1 MPETEKKKEQVP
13 ELEEGAWYLKLCK
26 KVNKWFGPKP
36 ETLEKRQKKLQKF
49 YEKKYRELK
58 LAENNLTTAEYIYTK
73 DDPRYAQAL
82 KKYEKAKKDFNYAA
96 KVYKQEEFKKIV
108 YFAGIDVEYHEVE
121 FLSIFMTMLT
131 FIIMMIIALVV
142 YVLVPIEIIMYLLY
156 MVLPTAFIPMFVF
169 VFLYYY
175 PKILSNRL
183 KVRML
188 GRAPEAVNYM
198 VMSMSLTPALDKAV
212 AFAAENTDEPLSSGL
227 KKVIW
232 NIYTRKFNTIED
244 SFLDFAY
251 EWGYWNE
258 DLKRSLYAIRMAV
271 FERSEEG
278 LKRNLEKAKDIVL
291 LGTKKKIDEFAAS
304 LSGPTTILFA
314 IGILMPMVIGAMLPM
329 LSLVNINLTIPAA
342 GAAGSTA
349 GITPAQQ
356 SSDNTVA
363 LIVLM
368 DILFP
373 IVTFGY
379 AYYILGKRPG
389 TTPPPKIKSTMSKKK
404 ENAILITA
412 LILTIGIS
420 LVSIPMVLAP
430 EGTILYYIGPLPI
443 IIGVGLGI
451 AYYCGTTVFA
461 IKKERDD
468 IIKMEEEFPD
478 ALFQLGSR
486 MTEGSSV
493 EVALKR
499 TAESMEGTKI
509 GELLKKIV
517 FSIQVSGET
526 LDEVLFS
533 RTRGILRE
541 FPSKLISV
549 TFKTITEIVK
559 KDPLTAGKTII
570 DIANYQRDLKKVDHE
585 IKRELAST
593 AGMMKT
599 TAIVFAPI
607 VMGMTSAL
615 YVLLTKTLIEITQ
628 AHLISI
634 HVFYLILG
642 VYLILTDL
650 IIIYFVTG
658 IEHGEDWSERKAMAA
673 STLPIAV
680 LIYAVTTVMGQLA
693 IGV

>member
-1 MPETEKKKEQVP
+1 MPEKKKKEALP
-13 ELEEGAWYLKLCK
+13 DIEEGLWYLKLCK
-26 KVNKWFGPKP
+26 KVNKWFGPKQAA
-36 ETLEKRQKKLQKF
+36 LEKRQKKLQKF
-49 YEKKYRELK
+49 YERKYRELK
-58 LAENNLTTAEYIYTK
+58 LAENNLSTAEYIYTK
-73 DDPRYAQAL
+73 DDPRYSQAL
-82 KKYEKAKKDFNYAA
+82 KKYEKAKREFDNAA
-96 KVYKQEEFKKIV
+96 KVYKQAEFKKMV

-121 FLSIFMTMLT
+121 FLSIFMTMLL
-131 FIIMMIIALVV
+131 FIIMMIIAMVI
-142 YVLVPIEIIMYLLY
+142 YVLIPIDITMYLIY
-156 MVLPTAFIPMFVF
+156 MILPTAFLPMFMFVF
-169 VFLYYY
+169 LFNY

-212 AFAAENTDEPLSSGL
+212 AFAAENTDEPLASGL

-258 DLKRSLYAIRMAV
+258 DLKRALYAIRMAV

-329 LSLVNINLTIPAA
+329 ISLVNINLTIPTEGSSAA
-342 GAAGSTA
+342 A
-349 GITPAQQ
+349 GITGAQQ
-356 SSDNTVA
+356 ASDNTVT
-363 LIVLM
+363 LVVLM

-373 IVTFGY
+373 VITFGY
-379 AYYILGKRPG
+379 AYYILGRRPG
-389 TTPPPKIKSTMSKKK
+389 TTPPPNVKSKLSQKKK
-404 ENAILITA
+404 NAIFITSI
-412 LILTIGIS
+412 ILAVGIS
-420 LVSIPMVLAP
+420 LISIPMVLAP
-430 EGTILYYIGPLPI
+430 EGTIYYYIGPLPI
-443 IIGVGLGI
+443 IVGIGLGI

-461 IKKERDD
+461 VKKERDD
-468 IIKMEEEFPD
+468 IMKMEEEFPD

-486 MTEGSSV
+486 MAEGSSV

-533 RTRGILRE
+533 RTRGILKD
-541 FPSKLISV
+541 FPSKLIAV

-559 KDPLTAGKTII
+559 KDPLTAGQTII
-570 DIANYQRDLKKVDHE
+570 EIANYQRDLKKVDHE
-585 IKRELAST
+585 IRRELAST

-615 YVLLTKTLIEITQ
+615 YVLLSKTLIAITQ
-628 AHLISI
+628 SQLISI

-642 VYLILTDL
+642 IYLILTDL

-658 IEHGEDWSERKAMAA
+658 VEHGEDWSERKAMAA
-673 STLPIAV
+673 TTLPIAV

>member
-1 MPETEKKKEQVP
+1 MPEKKKKEALP
-13 ELEEGAWYLKLCK
+13 EIEEGLWYLKLCK
-26 KVNKWFGPKP
+26 KVNKWFGPKQ

-49 YEKKYRELK
+49 YERRYRELK
-58 LAENNLTTAEYIYTK
+58 LAENNLSTAEYLYTK
-73 DDPRYAQAL
+73 DDPRYALAL
-82 KKYEKAKKDFNYAA
+82 KNYEKAKKKFDEAA
-96 KVYKQEEFKKIV
+96 KVYKQAEFKKMV
-108 YFAGIDVEYHEVE
+108 YFAGIDVEYHEVQ
-121 FLSIFMTMLT
+121 FLASFMSFLVFLIM
-131 FIIMMIIALVV
+131 FIVAIVV
-142 YVLVPIEIIMYLLY
+142 YALVPIDMTLYLLY
-156 MVLPTAFIPMFVF
+156 MIVPSGFLPVF
-169 VFLYYY
+169 VFAFLLNY
-175 PKILSNRL
+175 PRILSNRL

-232 NIYTRKFNTIED
+232 NIYTRKFNTIEE

-258 DLKRSLYAIRMAV
+258 DLKRALYAIRMAV
-271 FERSEEG
+271 FERSDEG

-329 LSLVNINLTIPAA
+329 ISLVNINLTVPSE
-342 GAAGSTA
+342 GSTTTA
-349 GITPAQQ
+349 GISTTQQ
-356 SSDNTVA
+356 ASDNTVT

-373 IVTFGY
+373 LVSFGY
-379 AYYILGKRPG
+379 AYYILGRRPG
-389 TTPPPKIKSTMSKKK
+389 TTPPPKIKPKMSQKKK
-404 ENAILITA
+404 NAILLTSI
-412 LILTIGIS
+412 ILAVCIS

-430 EGTILYYIGPLPI
+430 EGTLFYYIGPLPI
-443 IIGVGLGI
+443 IIGIGLGI

-486 MTEGSSV
+486 MAEGSSV

-533 RTRGILRE
+533 RTRGILRD

-559 KDPLTAGKTII
+559 KDPLTAGQTII
-570 DIANYQRDLKKVDHE
+570 EIANYQRDLKKVDHE
-585 IKRELAST
+585 IRRELAST

-615 YVLLTKTLIEITQ
+615 YVLLSKTLVEITQ
-628 AHLISI
+628 SQLISI

-658 IEHGEDWSERKAMAA
+658 VEHGEDWAERKAMAA
-673 STLPIAV
+673 TTLPVAV
-680 LIYAVTTVMGQLA
+680 FIYAITTVMGQLA